1 MKSLISAALA
11 AALSIPPLA
20 AAGEAYPS
28 KPIRI
33 ITAAAGGG
41 SDFVARMIA
50 TPLGPQIGQ
59 QVIVD
64 NRGLLASDIAAK
76 APPDG
81 YTLLLSGGTLWLLP
95 FMREGVASDQSD
107 FVPLTMATQT
117 VNILVVH
124 PSLPAQSVK
133 EVIGLAKAQP
143 GQLNFATSGNGNSV
157 HIAGELFKAM
167 THTQIVRV
175 NYKAASQAL
184 TDLIAG
190 QTQLMFSVPGS
201 AVPHVKAK
209 RLRALAVTSAKPS
222 PLFPELPTVSGT
234 VPGYE
239 TVSVIGMFAP
249 AGTPPAIVNRL
260 SQEIG
265 KVLQRP
271 DVRDKFIA
279 QSIEPFPTTP
289 DAASALIKSEMAR
302 MGKVIKSANIRAD

>member
-11 AALSIPPLA
+11 AALSIPTPA
-20 AAGEAYPS
+20 AAAEAYPS
-28 KPIRI
+28 KPVRI
-33 ITAAAGGG
+33 VTAAAGGG

-50 TPLGPQIGQ
+50 TPLGPQLGQ

-76 APPDG
+76 SPPDG

-95 FMREGVASDQSD
+95 FMREGVASDQND

-133 EVIGLAKAQP
+133 ELVGLAKAKP
-143 GQLNFATSGNGNSV
+143 GELNFATSGNGNSV

-167 THTQIVRV
+167 TGTQIVRV

-184 TDLIAG
+184 TDLMAG

-222 PLFPELPTVSGT
+222 PLFPDLPTVSSA

-239 TVSVIGMFAP
+239 TVSLIGLFAP
-249 AGTPPAIVNRL
+249 AGTPPGIVTRL

-271 DVRDKFIA
+271 DVREKFIA

-289 DAASALIKSEMAR
+289 DAAAALIKSEMAR